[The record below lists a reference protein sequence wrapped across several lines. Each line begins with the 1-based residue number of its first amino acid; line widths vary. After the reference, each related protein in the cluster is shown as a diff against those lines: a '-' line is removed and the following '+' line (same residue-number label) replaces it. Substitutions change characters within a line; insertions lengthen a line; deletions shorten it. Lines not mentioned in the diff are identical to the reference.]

1 MIYQFFKKPFAL
13 FLLLTIGI
21 LTTAT
26 AQMAN
31 DQINLVFVDHL
42 KAGLIEQDVFVEKVP
57 GTGMVYRVQPS
68 EREKYM
74 DAQLY
79 TSKDPIKHD
88 PFNARHAG
96 PYKKGQP
103 LGMTLKEWLMASGT
117 ATYTCEDGWGQ
128 FEATFENMIPN
139 ATYTIWHFFMAKE
152 STDPFNGTLDLP
164 LGDRDGTQSVFTTDE
179 NGNGKLSI
187 RFEKCLQLGDIQ
199 LASAIAIAY
208 HSDGNTYGALSGDF
222 GSVTHAQLFAILP
235 DANDVPE
242 H

>member
-1 MIYQFFKKPFAL
+1 MIYQFFKNPLTL
-13 FLLLTIGI
+13 FLLLMTGI
-21 LTTAT
+21 MTNTS
-26 AQMAN
+26 AQMASKS
-31 DQINLVFVDHL
+31 INLVFVDHL

-57 GTGMVYRVQPS
+57 GTGMVYRVQPL
-68 EREKYM
+68 ELEKYM

-79 TSKDPIKHD
+79 STTEAVEHD

-96 PYKKGQP
+96 PYKKGKP
-103 LGMTLKEWLMASGT
+103 LGMTLKEWLTGSGT

-128 FEATFENMIPN
+128 FEATFENLVPN
-139 ATYTIWHFFMAKE
+139 ATYTIWHFFMGKG

-179 NGNGKLSI
+179 KGNGKISI
-187 RFEKCLQLGDIQ
+187 RFEQCLQLGDVQ
-199 LASAIAIAY
+199 LASAIAVAY
-208 HSDGNTYGALSGDF
+208 HSDGNTYGALAGDF
-222 GSVTHAQLFAILP
+222 GTVTHVQLFAMLP